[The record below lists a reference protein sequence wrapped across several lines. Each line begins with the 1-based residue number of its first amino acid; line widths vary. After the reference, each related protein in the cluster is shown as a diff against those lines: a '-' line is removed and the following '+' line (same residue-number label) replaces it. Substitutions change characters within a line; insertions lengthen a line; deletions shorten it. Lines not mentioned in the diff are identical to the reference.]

1 MLVPVARG
9 PLSAD
14 APPTMEPYTLP
25 KRPGGL
31 TALAVL
37 NITFAIIGMLGGL
50 AMTAMNHDTRGFDR
64 SARDMDYAADHM
76 PENST
81 MGGNPELSR
90 QMAHGMAAQMRRS
103 SPEAFRYMF
112 AAGMVGGVLL
122 LLSGFGFLG
131 QRRVLGR
138 HVGNA
143 AGVALVVCGAI
154 AMTKLGFLFWGFPML
169 GAGYAIV
176 MMLLVQFAYRP
187 TLQR

>member
-1 MLVPVARG
+1 
-9 PLSAD
+9 
-14 APPTMEPYTLP
+14 MEPYTPPP

-31 TALAVL
+31 TALAIL
-37 NITFAIIGMLGGL
+37 NITFALIGMLAGL
-50 AMTAMNHDTRGFDR
+50 ALTSIDR
-64 SARDMDYAADHM
+64 SSDENDRTARQMDYAADHM
-76 PENST
+76 EVNNA

-90 QMAHGMAAQMRRS
+90 AMAHGMAAQMRSS
-103 SPEAFRYMF
+103 SPGAFRWMF
-112 AAGMVGGVLL
+112 AAGMTGGVLL

-143 AGVALVVCGAI
+143 AGVALVVCGGIAI
-154 AMTKLGFLFWGFPML
+154 TKLGFLYWGFPML

-176 MMLLVQFAYRP
+176 VMLLVHFVYRP